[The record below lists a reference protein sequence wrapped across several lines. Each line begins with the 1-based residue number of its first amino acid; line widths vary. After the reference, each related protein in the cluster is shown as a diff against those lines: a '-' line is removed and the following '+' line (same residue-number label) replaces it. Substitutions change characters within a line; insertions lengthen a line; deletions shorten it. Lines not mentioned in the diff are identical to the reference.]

1 MKKTLTALAVSTL
14 VAGTA
19 NAAPQCPST
28 GDPLADYQC
37 IQINTGNNA
46 FGDGVTHSFYELGLT
61 GTLATS
67 IYTGLSA
74 GSTIIDTNI
83 QSVLNSYGITSGT
96 YNNIATPTGT
106 VSFSDA
112 PSVGQRNVDSLSPLD
127 VDNAAPGNDIEGFR
141 QTNGW
146 GLVFDYYLEGTLTG
160 TGPSFSTGYFE
171 IFYTSAD
178 TNNGKQV
185 LRVDIDGS
193 ELNASNLDLFG
204 LVSFDFDQD
213 GDADE
218 LSDSFV
224 NNFWS
229 WASGEPSSGGSWG
242 DLFLANI
249 DQQITFSLDTN
260 VNPPIPTAQQLA
272 AFATEANGTVF
283 ARQTTLDSS
292 VRFNVPEPG
301 TLALLGLG
309 LLGVG
314 LVRRRKSV

>member
-1 MKKTLTALAVSTL
+1 MNKTLIALAASTL

-19 NAAPQCPST
+19 NAAPSCPST

-37 IQINTGNNA
+37 VQINTGNNA
-46 FGDGVTHSFYELGLT
+46 FGDGVTHSFYELGIT

-67 IYTGLSA
+67 IYTGLTA

-83 QSVLNSYGITSGT
+83 QSVLNGYGITSGT
-96 YNNIATPTGT
+96 YNNIATPTGQ

-112 PSVGQRNVDSLSPLD
+112 ATVGQRNIDSLNPLD
-127 VDNAAPGNDIEGFR
+127 IDNAAPGNDIEGFR
-141 QTNGW
+141 QQNGW

-160 TGPSFSTGYFE
+160 VGPSFSTGYFD

-178 TNNGKQV
+178 ANNGKQV

-193 ELNASNLDLFG
+193 ALNAANLDLFG

-213 GDADE
+213 GDSDE
-218 LSDSFV
+218 LGDTFV
-224 NNFWS
+224 KDFWN
-229 WASGEPSSGGSWG
+229 WASGEPSGGGTSWG

-249 DQQITFSLDTN
+249 DQRITFSLDTN
-260 VNPPIPTAQQLA
+260 VNPPIPEEQQLA
-272 AFATEANGTVF
+272 AFTTEQYGTVF

-292 VRFNVPEPG
+292 VRFNVPEPFS
-301 TLALLGLG
+301 LALVGLG
-309 LLGVG
+309 LLGLGVT
-314 LVRRRKSV
+314 RRRK